1 MLKLAFKNLFA
12 HPVRTVLTIGALAIA
27 MFLVCFLTSIATAL
41 EAGVSSNTVR
51 RLWTRT
57 AVSLFSTMPQNY
69 EQKIESLPE
78 IDQAVKF
85 QWFGGYFREQKN
97 FFAQFAIE
105 PEHLLEVYDE
115 LYVVDGSYENFVA
128 DRNSAFIGKAL
139 ADKYEWKVGD
149 TIPLTATIFTK
160 PDQSPWEFEVAAIYE
175 ADTPNVDRSTLFFHW
190 DLFEETVKGFAGE
203 APEVGVYLFKPVEGA
218 DLDAVSAQVD
228 ALFEGGPMRTLTTT
242 ESEFQREFIG
252 MIGNLPRFI
261 TFLGT
266 GVFVAIL
273 LASIN
278 TMLMAAREQTNDVGV
293 LKSLGFSDGRVFGLM
308 LTQGLFLC
316 GIGGGIGIALA
327 KGSESAFR
335 DMLAA
340 QFPGYLVADATVIG
354 AAVLTLAI
362 GLVAGLMPALHAR
375 RLSPVAAL
383 RATL

>member
-12 HPVRTVLTIGALAIA
+12 HPLRSALTIGALAIA
-27 MFLVCFLTSIATAL
+27 TFLVCFLASIATAL
-41 EAGVSSNTVR
+41 EAGVSANTVR

-57 AVSLFSTMPQNY
+57 AISLFSTMPQNY

-78 IDQAVKF
+78 IDQAVKL

-105 PEHLLEVYDE
+105 PEHLLDIYDE
-115 LYVVDGSYENFVA
+115 IYVVEGDYEDFLAN
-128 DRNSAFIGKAL
+128 RNSAFIGKAL
-139 ADKYEWKVGD
+139 ADKFGWTVGSK
-149 TIPLTATIFTK
+149 IPLTATIFTK
-160 PDQSPWEFEVAAIYE
+160 PDESPWEFEVAAIYE
-175 ADTPNVDRSTLFFHW
+175 ADSANIDRSTLFFHW
-190 DLFEETVKGFAGE
+190 DLFEETVKGFSGE
-203 APEVGVYLFKPVEGA
+203 APEVGVFLFTPKEGA
-218 DLDAVSAQVD
+218 DLDVVSAQVD

-266 GVFVAIL
+266 GVFIAIL
-273 LASIN
+273 LACVN

-316 GIGGGIGIALA
+316 GIGGGLGIAMA
-327 KGSESAFR
+327 KGSESGFR

-340 QFPGYLVADATVIG
+340 QFPGYLVSDTTVLG
-354 AAVLTLAI
+354 AIVLTLVV
-362 GLVAGLMPALHAR
+362 GFVAGLVPAIHAR